1 MNKLLGTTIFG
12 AILASVLVLAS
23 AYDGDVG
30 VGVQGFNHSN
40 TSVCGVKFIFGAEN
54 FNNGTVNVSA
64 DWKVFER
71 TSPMGNGTNIT
82 NGTYEI
88 VSSGTKSGILG
99 PFEQFTQ
106 AKEEVYQWTGDFK
119 ATLDLVEPSNDT
131 NVSNNHA
138 VSFFDAG
145 CE

>member
-1 MNKLLGTTIFG
+1 MNKLYGTTIFG

-23 AYDGDVG
+23 AYNGDVG

-54 FNNGTVNVSA
+54 FNNGTVNVST
-64 DWKVFER
+64 DWKIFER
-71 TSPMGNGTNIT
+71 NGTNIT

-88 VSSGTKSGILG
+88 VSNGTKSGILG

-119 ATLDLVEPSNDT
+119 ATIDLVEPSNDT
-131 NVSNNHA
+131 NRTNNHA
-138 VSFFDAG
+138 VSFFDAR
-145 CE
+145 CD